1 MRGMDSEPR
10 AAAAQTDAAPRGPH
24 LNQAGGR
31 ARASLH
37 PSVRGRER
45 ELRALADA
53 VRRLIEITVTNVAS
67 PEWTAAAAAD
77 LDRIADRLAAQV
89 AQPPTPRYAGAQ
101 AAQPE
106 PHDYFQ
112 YDCMLGLYNPLAL
125 PVEMEWQPPRA
136 VGYARFG
143 TPYEGPPGCVHG
155 AILAG
160 VFDQVFNVA
169 NLMNGS
175 AGPTAELSLR
185 YRRPTP
191 LGEPLVF
198 EAWVESVDERRITTR
213 GHLKHGERVTVEAV
227 GQFARIER
235 DRILRGLSRPAAESE
250 GV

>member
-1 MRGMDSEPR
+1 MEPEPR
-10 AAAAQTDAAPRGPH
+10 ARASDPVAAARGPH

-31 ARASLH
+31 ARESLH

-53 VRRLIEITVTNVAS
+53 VRRLVRITVENTGSA
-67 PEWTAAAAAD
+67 EWTAAAAAE
-77 LDRIADRLAAQV
+77 LGRIAERLASQV
-89 AQPPTPRYAGAQ
+89 PTPIPPRYAGAL
-101 AAQPE
+101 ADRPE

-136 VGYARFG
+136 LGHARFG

-169 NLMNGS
+169 NLMSGS
-175 AGPTAELSLR
+175 AGPTVELSLR
-185 YRRPTP
+185 YERPTP
-191 LGEPLVF
+191 LHEPLVF
-198 EAWVESVDERRITTR
+198 EAWVESVDERRIVTR
-213 GHLKHGERVTVEAV
+213 GQLRHGERRTVEAV
-227 GQFARIER
+227 GRFARIDR
-235 DRILRGLSRPAAESE
+235 DRILRGLGRRAGESE
-250 GV
+250 GA